1 MYHYTSIE
9 SIKNI
14 LLSKKIRFTRLD
26 LLNDPYEGNF
36 LLDNSTEP
44 QDEYR
49 KFLFCSCW
57 NADESE
63 SIGLWYVYTQMI
75 GCRIK
80 LKSAMFS
87 KELKLKEQES
97 GYFPVG
103 SIEPISIDGYRD
115 DAHVMHQM
123 VIKSIA
129 GPLKINYEPSF
140 EKTYSVAV
148 GKSKVNLGEP
158 NEFIMCD
165 IDLCELGT
173 KKIEHW
179 SYENEWRFIVSPLCA
194 IHFSESMM
202 KTHIPICTPK
212 YIDIPLQEEIEEIL
226 LAPKVTNDEFDLLT
240 TFVKENK
247 FTVPIKKSQIRIT

>member
-9 SIKNI
+9 TIKKI
-14 LLSKKIRFTRLD
+14 LLSQKIRFTRLD

-36 LLDNSTEP
+36 LFDNSAET

-49 KFLFCSCW
+49 KLIFCSCW

-63 SIGLWYVYTQMI
+63 SIGLWYVYTQMN

-80 LKSAMFS
+80 LKSTMFS
-87 KELKLKEQES
+87 KELKLKEQKS
-97 GYFPVG
+97 GYFPAG
-103 SIEPISIDGYRD
+103 SIDPISINGYID
-115 DAHVMHQM
+115 DANMMHQM
-123 VIKSIA
+123 VIKSVS
-129 GPLKINYEPSF
+129 GPLKINYETSF

-148 GKSKVNLGEP
+148 GKSKVNLGKP

-179 SYENEWRFIVSPLCA
+179 SYENEWRFTVSPLCA
-194 IHFSESMM
+194 IHFSESLI
-202 KTHIPICTPK
+202 KTHIPFCTPEDI
-212 YIDIPLQEEIEEIL
+212 YIPLQEEIEEIL
-226 LAPKVTNDEFDLLT
+226 LAPKVKNDVFDTLT
-240 TFVKENK
+240 IFIKENDLA
-247 FTVPIKKSQIRIT
+247 VPIKKSKIQIK